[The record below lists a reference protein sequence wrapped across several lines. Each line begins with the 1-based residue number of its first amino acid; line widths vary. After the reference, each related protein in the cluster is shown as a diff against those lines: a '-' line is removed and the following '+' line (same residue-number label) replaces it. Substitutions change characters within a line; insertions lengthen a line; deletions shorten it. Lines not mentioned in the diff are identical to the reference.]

1 MTDPLRSLKYIPW
14 RSLLQISSLTIVI
27 VIFLELLLS
36 LGSRQFYVIGS
47 ILRTLSAPP
56 LGLIMTFA
64 TAVGVG
70 ALAVYLLERFDRQ
83 VFINTARLWALVPC
97 LVLVIFLKSQLPV
110 PPLLVQLNYVQL
122 IGIIVGVFW
131 KGRPY
136 WRWTR
141 F

>member
-14 RSLLQISSLTIVI
+14 RSLLQISGLTLVI